1 MYLPNSKFS
10 FNFKKIKSEKNTE
23 PGLFRLKLS
32 MFFPFQFFWACSA
45 DSGLEFWIFRVWNRK
60 KFKIVVYDNH
70 FQILL

>member
-32 MFFPFQFFWACSA
+32 MFFPFQFFWAF
-45 DSGLEFWIFRVWNRK
+45 GLVL
-60 KFKIVVYDNH
+60 
-70 FQILL
+70 QILDSNFGFSGSGIGRSSK